1 MTKKV
6 AMTDQ
11 QWKEKLTPGQYHI
24 MRQKGTER
32 AFTGKYYKTK
42 DKGMYRC
49 AACGQDLFNSQAKFD
64 SGSGWPSFA
73 EPSDAASIK
82 TAQDNSLGTIRTE
95 VKCSRCDSHLGHVFN
110 DGPGAT
116 GLRYCVNSACLELAK
131 EK

>member
-1 MTKKV
+1 
-6 AMTDQ
+6 MTDQ
-11 QWKEKLTPGQYHI
+11 QWKEKLTPSQYHI

-32 AFTGKYYKTK
+32 AFTGKYYKTT

-49 AACGQDLFNSQAKFD
+49 AACGQDLFISQAKFD
-64 SGSGWPSFA
+64 SGSGWPSFT
-73 EPSDAASIK
+73 EPSDTASVE
-82 TAQDNSLGTIRTE
+82 TAQDNSLAAIRTQ

-110 DGPGAT
+110 DGPGPA